1 MVPTRTIRKKTELI
15 LSALD
20 CNHQELSIVIM
31 DDAQIQALNQTFRGV
46 SRPTNVLAFP
56 MQEGAFSGITP
67 DLLGDVVISAQTA
80 HREADAAGITLDER
94 ISQLLVHGILH
105 LLGYDHETAP
115 DDADEMETKSLDILR
130 RIEKNPALEAF

>member
-1 MVPTRTIRKKTELI
+1 MVPTTALHKKTELI
-15 LSALD
+15 LNALG
-20 CNHQELSIVIM
+20 CNLHELSIVIM
-31 DDAQIQALNQTFRGV
+31 NDAQIQALNQTYRGI

-56 MQEGAFSGITP
+56 MQEGEFSGITP

-80 HREADAAGITLDER
+80 RKEADAAGITLDER

-115 DDADEMETKSLDILR
+115 DDADEMETKSLEILR
-130 RIEKNPALEAF
+130 HIEKNPDLEAF

>member
-1 MVPTRTIRKKTELI
+1 MVPTTPLRKKTELI
-15 LSALD
+15 LNALG
-20 CNHQELSIVIM
+20 CNQHELSIVIM
-31 DDAQIQALNQTFRGV
+31 DDAQIQALNQTFRGI

-56 MQEGAFSGITP
+56 MQEGEFSGITP

-80 HREADAAGITLDER
+80 QTEADAAGITLDER

-115 DDADEMETKSLDILR
+115 ADAENMETKSLEILR
-130 RIEKNPALEAF
+130 RIENNPDLEAF

>member
-1 MVPTRTIRKKTELI
+1 MVPTTALHKKTELI
-15 LSALD
+15 LNALG
-20 CNHQELSIVIM
+20 CNLHELSIVIM
-31 DDAQIQALNQTFRGV
+31 NDAQIQALNQTYRGI

-80 HREADAAGITLDER
+80 RKEADAAGITLDER

-115 DDADEMETKSLDILR
+115 DDADEMETKSLEILR
-130 RIEKNPALEAF
+130 HIEKNPDLEAF